1 MAAKGKGKRKGKQLS
16 RCPLSGICLTS
27 WFPCMQCSEH
37 LHYDGKQL
45 HGLSGVGYLFEEFCF
60 DIRPNAERTIDVIF
74 SGKNAAKGRK
84 SNAPFFLKEKEL
96 SGSELEEFV
105 EERYGRGSDHVLYD
119 EDDKEY
125 ELRKSL
131 LHCPDDPAVWR
142 VRCKVGHERQSVFCL
157 IQKFVSLHSLGSKLP
172 VVSVFFLEHIK
183 GYVYIEADKQHD
195 ITETQMFLRET
206 LLSGQLPLVT
216 FCNFL
221 SQACKGFS
229 NMYTSKMDLVPRNE
243 VPGLLSIQNMPS
255 EIAGGTWVRL
265 KHGNYKGD
273 LAQVV
278 AVDGVRKR
286 ATVKLVPRIDL
297 RGLAKKFVGDGSGIP
312 TKQAAISAPRLINS
326 HELEIFRPHIKIRR
340 DSETG
345 ELFEILDG
353 LMLKDG
359 YLYKKVS
366 FFSLSYFGV
375 QPSKTELLRFEP
387 VKNDEPQGMEW
398 ISHFSNG
405 REKKKIETFNN
416 SLEKGNAYQ
425 QYDLVLFG
433 QKDFGVIISME
444 SDSFQILKGDVER
457 SVLINVQRK
466 DIKNSC
472 INKMF
477 AASDCNMKTI
487 CINDT
492 VKITE
497 GLQKGRLGIIKHIYK
512 GTLFIYDKDNQENNG
527 YFCAKSE
534 LCEVI
539 KETCSRNMSCS
550 SDNLGT
556 RANVEY
562 TVPQTP
568 AKCSQRKDF
577 DGSCMSPQMQLEETN
592 EVIKTNHLELDRP

>member
-16 RCPLSGICLTS
+16 RCPLSGIFFTS

-84 SNAPFFLKEKEL
+84 SNAPFFLKEEEL

-119 EDDKEY
+119 EDDKES

-142 VRCKVGHERQSVFCL
+142 VRCKVGHERQLVFCL

-195 ITETQMFLRET
+195 ITEPIRLSLGRGPFYCVLAKACLRVYCLFPILVVGSCTPYFLV
-206 LLSGQLPLVT
+206 SS
-216 FCNFL
+216 FKIC
-221 SQACKGFS
+221 
-229 NMYTSKMDLVPRNE
+229 
-243 VPGLLSIQNMPS
+243 PS
-255 EIAGGTWVRL
+255 LQIAGGTWVRI

-278 AVDGVRKR
+278 AVDSVRKR

-297 RGLAKKFVGDGSGIP
+297 RGLAKKFIGDGSGIP

-353 LMLKDG
+353 LILKDG
-359 YLYKKVS
+359 YLYKQVS

-398 ISHFSNG
+398 ISHFPNG
-405 REKKKIETFNN
+405 REQKKVETFNN

-466 DIKNSC
+466 DIKNSW

-562 TVPQTP
+562 TVPRPQQNV
-568 AKCSQRKDF
+568 ARERILMAAVS
-577 DGSCMSPQMQLEETN
+577 QMQLEETN
-592 EVIKTNHLELDRP
+592 EVMKTNHLELDRP